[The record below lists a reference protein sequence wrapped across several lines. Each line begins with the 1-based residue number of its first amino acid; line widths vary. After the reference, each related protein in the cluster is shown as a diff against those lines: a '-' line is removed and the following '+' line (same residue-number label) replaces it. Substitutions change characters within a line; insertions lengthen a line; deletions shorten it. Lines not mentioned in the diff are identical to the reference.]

1 MDSKQNTT
9 LNVINIFEK
18 TNLIIFRAKILSAG
32 DKPKNVYEDFENSID
47 IAEEKFRKK
56 LSSYEIK
63 TNHSS
68 FDITKSEGLSIVST
82 DI

>member
-18 TNLIIFRAKILSAG
+18 TNLIMFRAKIWSAG
-32 DKPKNVYEDFENSID
+32 DKPKDFYEDFENSID

-56 LSSYEIK
+56 IIFLWNKE
-63 TNHSS
+63 
-68 FDITKSEGLSIVST
+68 KS
-82 DI
+82 